1 MSVRQTLVV
10 VLVASAVLAGV
21 TGVAVAQEAPP
32 GNPAAFFGAVETV
45 DGTAAPAGTTIFA
58 VAVDANGETSTEG
71 SFTIEAAGQYGGE
84 GATDDKLRIDSNAG
98 EQVRFHIGAADGP
111 QSESTFAL
119 EAGVFEQDL
128 RFPAGTFETVIRS
141 TSVGADGFAS
151 IEFADPAAA
160 AGVSAAEIELP
171 DSIPDNAQVSVEA
184 ATTPTGDTPDVPDVG
199 EVALYLDI
207 SLNADGETVAVRDP
221 VTVDVDVTAN
231 ALGDIASEDA
241 AIAHFIDGSWDT
253 RPTSAVGDDPV
264 TLSAS
269 TTGLS
274 PFAIVEP
281 AAAETDG
288 GSEAGSG
295 GGGGGGASG
304 GGGGGGGEA
313 ATETITATPVST
325 PVGGVTE
332 TAAPVDETAVPAS
345 ETATAE
351 PTVSDPR
358 SVLSPVVIGLIAA
371 AILLA
376 VVLALRLR

>member
-1 MSVRQTLVV
+1 MRVRQTLVV
-10 VLVASAVLAGV
+10 VLVAMTVL
-21 TGVAVAQEAPP
+21 TGGTGIAVAQEAPP
-32 GNPAAFFGAVETV
+32 GNPAAFYGAVETV

-58 VAVDANGETSTEG
+58 VAIDANGETSTEG

-84 GATDDKLRIDSNAG
+84 GATDDKLRVDSNAG

-111 QSESTFAL
+111 RSESTVAL

-128 RFPAGTFETVIRS
+128 QFPAGTFETVTES
-141 TSVGADGFAS
+141 ASVGADGVAS

-160 AGVSAAEIELP
+160 AGASAAEIELP
-171 DSIPDNAQVSVEA
+171 DSIPDNAQVSIEA
-184 ATTPTGDTPDVPDVG
+184 AATPTGDTPDVPDVG
-199 EVALYLDI
+199 EIALYLDI
-207 SLNADGETVAVRDP
+207 SVNADGETVAVDDP
-221 VTVDVDVTAN
+221 VTVNVDVSAN
-231 ALGDIASEDA
+231 SLGNIAAEDA

-253 RPTSAVGDDPV
+253 RPTNAVGTDPV
-264 TLSAS
+264 TLSAT

-288 GSEAGSG
+288 GGDAGG
-295 GGGGGGASG
+295 DAGGGGGGA
-304 GGGGGGGEA
+304 A
-313 ATETITATPVST
+313 ATETVTATPVPT

-332 TAAPVDETAVPAS
+332 TAAPVDETATPAG

-351 PTVSDPR
+351 PAVPEPSDG
-358 SVLSPVVIGLIAA
+358 LSPIVIGLIAA

-376 VVLALRLR
+376 VVIALRLR